1 MSSSAAAATSPPQ
14 DNPWENTAAPQSG
27 TNLVTKIHRE
37 SYEAISPS
45 RSELSQAGHTI
56 LVAGASTGI
65 GLSIAESFAAA
76 SAGRVII
83 TGRRQDALDEAAAK
97 IKAKYPKVE
106 VVPIA
111 NDFADEAATHG
122 LWAKLTDDGIF
133 VDVLVLSAAKMWLPN
148 TLLGLGFDTFKDGLT
163 VNVAAPYLWTSL
175 FHKQRQSNPNR
186 KLALISLS
194 TIAIHA
200 TQVSVPIP
208 LYSLTKSALT
218 MMMNHI
224 SMAVPSSEMQVIA
237 FEPGLHYT
245 EAFARFTDENSFQWD
260 DIKLPGDFAVWAAS
274 EEAEFLH
281 GRFVWAKWDVN
292 ELKGAPLRTK
302 IEQNPSL
309 FRVGVS
315 GY

>member
-1 MSSSAAAATSPPQ
+1 MASAAFASPK
-14 DNPWENTAAPQSG
+14 DNPWETADFPESG
-27 TNLVTKIHRE
+27 TDLVTKVHRK

-45 RSELSQAGHTI
+45 RPELSQAGNTI

-65 GLSIAESFAAA
+65 GYTIAESFAAA
-76 SAGRVII
+76 SAQRVII
-83 TGRRQDALDEAAAK
+83 TGRRQDVLDEAATK

-106 VVPIA
+106 AVPII

-122 LWAKLTDDGIF
+122 LWAKLAADGIF
-133 VDVLVLSAAKMWLPN
+133 VDVLVLNAAKMWLPN
-148 TLLGLGFDTFKDGLT
+148 TLLGLGFDTFKDGLA

-175 FHKQRQSNPNR
+175 FHKQREVNPDR

-194 TIAIHA
+194 TGAIHA
-200 TQVSVPIP
+200 TQVAVPIP
-208 LYSLTKSALT
+208 LYSLTKSAYT
-218 MMMNHI
+218 MMMNEI
-224 SMAVPSSEMQVIA
+224 AMTVPAHEMKVLA
-237 FEPGLHYT
+237 FDPGLHYT
-245 EAFARFTDENSFQWD
+245 ESFARFADENSLQWD

-292 ELKGAPLRTK
+292 ELKSVPLRTK

-315 GY
+315 GF

>member
-1 MSSSAAAATSPPQ
+1 MPSAAATSPQ
-14 DNPWENTAAPQSG
+14 DNPWENTDTPQSG
-27 TNLVTKIHRE
+27 TDLVTKIHRE

-45 RSELSQAGHTI
+45 RSELTQAGHTV

-65 GLSIAESFAAA
+65 GFSIAESFAAA
-76 SAGRVII
+76 SAERVII
-83 TGRRQDALDEAAAK
+83 TGRRRDTLNEAAAK

-106 VVPIA
+106 VVPII

-122 LWAKLTDDGIF
+122 LWTKLGDDGVF

-148 TLLGLGFDTFKDGLT
+148 TLLGLGFDTFKDGLA

-175 FHKQRQSNPNR
+175 FHKQRESNPDR
-186 KLALISLS
+186 KLALIGLS

-224 SMAVPSSEMQVIA
+224 AMTVPSSEMQVIT

-274 EEAEFLH
+274 KEAEFLH

-302 IEQNPSL
+302 IEQNPSM

>member
-1 MSSSAAAATSPPQ
+1 MSSATVTSPQ
-14 DNPWENTAAPQSG
+14 DNPWENTEAPQSG
-27 TNLVTKIHRE
+27 TNLVTQTHRE

-65 GLSIAESFAAA
+65 GFSIAESFAAA
-76 SAGRVII
+76 SADRVII
-83 TGRRQDALDEAAAK
+83 TGRRQDALDEAASK

-106 VVPIA
+106 VTPIT
-111 NDFADEAATHG
+111 NDFADETATHG
-122 LWAKLTDDGIF
+122 LWTKLAEDGIF

-175 FHKQRQSNPNR
+175 FHKQRESNPDR
-186 KLALISLS
+186 KLALIGLS

-208 LYSLTKSALT
+208 LYSVTKSAFT

-224 SMAVPSSEMQVIA
+224 AMTVPSSEMQVIM

-245 EAFARFTDENSFQWD
+245 EAFARFTDESSFQWD